1 MQWNR
6 GSHTV
11 HRVTATKDRA
21 LDLRL
26 RLEFPKAD
34 PETKTCVQVVYWGGG
49 ASPKKQNDGERKVRR
64 ERKGEKAIK
73 CRLI

>member
-1 MQWNR
+1 MKWNR

-21 LDLRL
+21 LDSRL

-49 ASPKKQNDGERKVRR
+49 IPKKAE
-64 ERKGEKAIK
+64 
-73 CRLI
+73 